1 MFESDVA
8 PNSTPVILCVKSLPP
23 TPQKVKLQ
31 DRLFLLVSRTISKF
45 PWDEERTSLTPSDY
59 LPLVAT

>member
-1 MFESDVA
+1 M
-8 PNSTPVILCVKSLPP
+8 LPIIP
-23 TPQKVKLQ
+23 PQSYYVSKVFPPQKKVKLQ

-45 PWDEERTSLTPSDY
+45 PWDEERPSLTPSDY